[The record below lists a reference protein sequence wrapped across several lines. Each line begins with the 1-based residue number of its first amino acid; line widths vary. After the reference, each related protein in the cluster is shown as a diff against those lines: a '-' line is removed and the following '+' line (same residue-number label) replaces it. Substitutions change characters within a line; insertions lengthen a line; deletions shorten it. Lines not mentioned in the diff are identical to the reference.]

1 MSQGGYRAES
11 YPWVQVRRDN
21 RAERLRERVEEKDLG
36 ALWALLRHHQG
47 LQGKRSERTLS
58 AYKSSTRAYLT
69 WAFSRIP
76 GLLLHPD
83 PDTGTEYL
91 RHLEG
96 RGLAPASVNAHRAAI
111 VALYR
116 AFRWTTA
123 TDADPYRDTRGVR
136 DPTPR
141 SEKREPYSMPDLRTL
156 LEAATPTERAM
167 LLLMG
172 MCGLR
177 ISEAAALEWK
187 DVNLNAGVLT
197 VVKGKGGKRA
207 RVVVPPQVVEGLRA
221 LGTSAGL
228 VLGWKDPVTLRRRLK
243 ALCER
248 AGVRYDG
255 REVHGLRHTAGTLMY
270 ARTKNLRAV
279 AQHLRHS
286 QLDKAAIYAQMDD
299 SEVRGA
305 FEGLTV

>member
-1 MSQGGYRAES
+1 MKRENQ
-11 YPWVQVRRDN
+11 
-21 RAERLRERVEEKDLG
+21 AERLRERVEEKDLG
-36 ALWALLRHHQG
+36 ALWALLHHHQG
-47 LQGKRSERTLS
+47 LQGKRSERTLT
-58 AYKSSTRAYLT
+58 AYKVSTRAYLN
-69 WAFSRIP
+69 WAFGRVP

-83 PDTGTEYL
+83 SDTGTEYL
-91 RHLEG
+91 RHLEA

-111 VALYR
+111 ITLYR

-141 SEKREPYSMPDLRTL
+141 AEKREPYSMADLRL
-156 LEAATPTERAM
+156 LLDAGTPADRAM

-172 MCGLR
+172 LCGLR
-177 ISEAAALEWK
+177 ISEAAALEWS

-197 VVKGKGGKRA
+197 VVKGKGGKKA
-207 RVVVPPQVVEGLRA
+207 RVVVPFQVVAGLKA
-221 LGTSAGL
+221 LGTTGL

-248 AGVRYDG
+248 TGVRYAG

-286 QLDKAAIYAQMDD
+286 QLDTAAIYAEMDD
-299 SEVRGA
+299 SEVRMDA
-305 FEGLTV
+305 A

>member
-11 YPWVQVRRDN
+11 YPWAQVRRDN
-21 RAERLRERVEEKDLG
+21 RADRLRERVAENDLG
-36 ALWALLRHHQG
+36 ALWALLCHHQS
-47 LQGKRSERTLS
+47 LQGKRSPRTLT
-58 AYKSSTRAYLT
+58 AYKASTRAFLK
-69 WAFSRIP
+69 WAFGRDPS
-76 GLLLHPD
+76 LLLHPD
-83 PDTGTEYL
+83 SDTGTEYL
-91 RHLEG
+91 RHLEA

-116 AFRWTTA
+116 AFRWTTT

-141 SEKREPYSMPDLRTL
+141 AEKREPYSMAELKAL
-156 LEAATPTERAM
+156 LTASTPTDRAM

-172 MCGLR
+172 ICGLR
-177 ISEAAALEWK
+177 ISEAAALDWR

-197 VVKGKGGKRA
+197 VVKGKGGKKA
-207 RVVVPPQVVEGLRA
+207 RVVVPPQVVEGLQA
-221 LGTSAGL
+221 LGTSTGL

-248 AGVRYDG
+248 TGVRYGG

-286 QLDKAAIYAQMDD
+286 QLDTAAIYAEMDD

-305 FEGLTV
+305 FEGVTL